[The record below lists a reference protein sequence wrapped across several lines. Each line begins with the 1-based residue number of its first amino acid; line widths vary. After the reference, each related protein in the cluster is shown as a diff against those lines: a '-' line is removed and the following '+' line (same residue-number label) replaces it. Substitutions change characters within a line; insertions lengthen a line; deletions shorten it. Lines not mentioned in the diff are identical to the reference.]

1 MSIKQRWLRHKVKR
15 RSADRKITTLYPI
28 EQKGINIFLSLLR
41 DKDSQLFSAPI
52 SSERLI
58 ENPKREMLIVLDY
71 HKMIIINSIYQYE
84 IKISEKTEDKL
95 KQQFNEIQEK
105 KAQSIKRRSELKV
118 KKSLDNII
126 EELSKNG

>member
-1 MSIKQRWLRHKVKR
+1 MSIKQRWLRYKVKR
-15 RSADRKITTLYPI
+15 RSADRKITTPYPI

-41 DKDSQLFSAPI
+41 DKDSQLFNAPL

-105 KAQSIKRRSELKV
+105 KAQSIKRRSGLKV

>member
-1 MSIKQRWLRHKVKR
+1 MSIKQRWLRYKVKR
-15 RSADRKITTLYPI
+15 RSADRKITTPYPI

-41 DKDSQLFSAPI
+41 DKDSQLFNAPL

-95 KQQFNEIQEK
+95 KQRFNEIQEK
-105 KAQSIKRRSELKV
+105 KAQSIKRRSGLKV

>member
-15 RSADRKITTLYPI
+15 RSADHKITTLYPI

-95 KQQFNEIQEK
+95 KQRFNEIQEK